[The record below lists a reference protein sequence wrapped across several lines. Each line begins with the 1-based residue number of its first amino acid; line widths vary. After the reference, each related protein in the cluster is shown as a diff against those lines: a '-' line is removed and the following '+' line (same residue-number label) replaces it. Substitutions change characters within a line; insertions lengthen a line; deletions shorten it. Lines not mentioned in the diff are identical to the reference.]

1 MARNALP
8 TTVNKRHLTSEEK
21 QKRKD
26 VEDRFKVGEIADYN
40 PVGLSAKGKRIF
52 KLLVE
57 SVPKEVLCKVDGY
70 TIEVAADAID
80 NMRKCREIIK
90 KEGLIVGKNDQ
101 KNSETALETSGK
113 KQLTNGEPHKAIGI
127 YQKYSEIARKYLA
140 DLGLN
145 PVARAKIANEAIT
158 KSKSSKVTASSIF
171 DDD

>member
-1 MARNALP
+1 MARKALP
-8 TTVNKRHLTSEEK
+8 TSINKRHLTNEEK
-21 QKRKD
+21 RIRKD
-26 VEDRFKVGEIADYN
+26 IEDNLKVGEIADYK
-40 PVGLSAKGKRIF
+40 PVGLTAKGKRIF
-52 KLLVE
+52 NLLVE

-90 KEGLIVGKNDQ
+90 KEGLIVTKSNQYSDDLSAVTNKSSYKNGD
-101 KNSETALETSGK
+101 
-113 KQLTNGEPHKAIGI
+113 PHKAIGI

-145 PVARAKIANEAIT
+145 PVARAKIANEAIA
-158 KSKSSKVTASSIF
+158 KSKTNTVTASSIF